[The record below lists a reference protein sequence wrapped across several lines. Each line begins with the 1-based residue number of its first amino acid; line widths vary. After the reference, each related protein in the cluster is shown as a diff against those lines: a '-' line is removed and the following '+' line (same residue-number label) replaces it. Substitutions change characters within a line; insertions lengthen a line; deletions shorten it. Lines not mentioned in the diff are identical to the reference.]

1 MEKLDVVLIN
11 LHDQIDFDR
20 GNLINILE
28 EIDDLYIEDPLP
40 EYTKLLYLT
49 YISLSE
55 LSYLIKEYYVF
66 KNIIIH
72 KF

>member
-1 MEKLDVVLIN
+1 MEKFDVNLID

-20 GNLINILE
+20 YNLINILE
-28 EIDDLYIEDPLP
+28 EIDALYIEDPLP
-40 EYTKLLYLT
+40 EYTLLLYLC
-49 YISLSE
+49 YISLSD
-55 LSYLIKEYYVF
+55 LSNCIKEYFVL